1 MTNYSL
7 FPINILQWFFL
18 LFRSVFGK
26 RVENLQ
32 TELYQKDSGMAME
45 LMLTEQTVWDIEVSP
60 LECAFDNAMLD
71 VIAHSCA
78 QRRLNQ
84 ICYKSIGSSLGEF
97 WKVIWNQ
104 KGLFIIF
111 FYFFFFF
118 KCDIFIEICTFVS

>member
-45 LMLTEQTVWDIEVSP
+45 LMLTEQIVWDIEVSP
-60 LECAFDNAMLD
+60 LESAFDNAMLD

-78 QRRLNQ
+78 QRRLNK
-84 ICYKSIGSSLGEF
+84 IWYKSIGSSLGGF

-104 KGLFIIF
+104 KGLFIILNDNV
-111 FYFFFFF
+111 
-118 KCDIFIEICTFVS
+118 KNL